1 MTRLIMLLTGS
12 ALFTAS
18 ALLQAHTPG
27 ENAKVYFKNIQDGD
41 TISSPYIVEFGIEGY
56 GIVPA
61 GTKDKRRHTA
71 GHHHLLIDHPGNPE
85 LDEPIPHNKYCMHFD
100 QGEVSAKLSLPP
112 GKHTLQLLL
121 GDETHEPTDPP
132 LFSPKITITVE

>member
-1 MTRLIMLLTGS
+1 MIRLSTQLIGS
-12 ALFTAS
+12 ALFVS
-18 ALLQAHTPG
+18 GSLVFAHTPG
-27 ENAKVYFKNIQDGD
+27 ESAKVYFKNIQDGD
-41 TISSPYIVEFGIEGY
+41 TIGSPYLVEFGIEDY

-71 GHHHLLIDHPGNPE
+71 GHHHLLVDHPGNPA
-85 LDEPIPHNKYCMHFD
+85 LDKPIPHNKFCMHFD
-100 QGEVSAKLSLPP
+100 EGEVSAELKLPP

-132 LFSPKITITVE
+132 LFSPKITVTVE

>member
-1 MTRLIMLLTGS
+1 MNKPRTLAI
-12 ALFTAS
+12 
-18 ALLQAHTPG
+18 ALLFSAAGATQAHSPG
-27 ENAKVYFKNIQDGD
+27 EDARVYFKNLKDGD
-41 TISSPYIVEFGIEGY
+41 TITSPFTVEFGIEGY

-71 GHHHLLIDHPGNPE
+71 GHHHLLVDHPGNPA
-85 LDEPIPHNKYCMHFD
+85 LDEPIPHNNNCLHFD
-100 QGEVSAKLSLPP
+100 QGETRAELKLPP

-132 LFSPKITITVE
+132 LFSPKITVTVK